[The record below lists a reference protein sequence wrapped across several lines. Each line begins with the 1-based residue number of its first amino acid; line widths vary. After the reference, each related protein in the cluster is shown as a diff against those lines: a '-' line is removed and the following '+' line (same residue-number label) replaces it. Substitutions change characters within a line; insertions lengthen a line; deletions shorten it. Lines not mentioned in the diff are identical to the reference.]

1 MEILFNVFYLL
12 FHIHRRL
19 DCSNPKAAFDALPG
33 SKAYELCF
41 TIVASEEQLVS
52 NGFPRSS
59 KTPGKAVIQCQ
70 RPNRRPNSTQ
80 RYCCRCGK
88 VFDLDM
94 YDRPASDECNYH
106 PKSTGYNRGYRDT
119 MHRCCQQPAG
129 TPGCSYA
136 NYHVTDYIDL
146 NNLIG
151 YQTTLEKADEEY
163 VCTRKD
169 IFALDCEMCYTTE
182 GVELTR
188 ITVVDINGKV
198 VYDTL
203 VKPDN
208 MIIDYNT
215 SYSGITEQMLA
226 NETRNIR
233 DVQAVLLSM
242 FHSKTILVGHS
253 LDSDM
258 KALKMIHSC
267 IVDTSILYPHKMGPP
282 MKRALKTLCNEY
294 LKKIIQENE
303 AGHDSAED
311 AQVCIDLI
319 KIFLRNSI
327 K

>member
-1 MEILFNVFYLL
+1 
-12 FHIHRRL
+12 
-19 DCSNPKAAFDALPG
+19 
-33 SKAYELCF
+33 
-41 TIVASEEQLVS
+41 
-52 NGFPRSS
+52 
-59 KTPGKAVIQCQ
+59 
-70 RPNRRPNSTQ
+70 
-80 RYCCRCGK
+80 
-88 VFDLDM
+88 M

-106 PKSTGYNRGYRDT
+106 PKSTGYNRGHRDT

-294 LKKIIQENE
+294 LKRIIQENE